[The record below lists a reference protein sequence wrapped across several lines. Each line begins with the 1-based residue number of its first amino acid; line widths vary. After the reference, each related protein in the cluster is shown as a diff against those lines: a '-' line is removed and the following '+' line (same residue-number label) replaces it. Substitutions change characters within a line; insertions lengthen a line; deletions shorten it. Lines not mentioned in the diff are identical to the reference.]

1 MAKLAALVPRPRHHL
16 VRYHGVLAPNAG
28 LRRDLVP
35 ARPSRQNICA
45 ASLTA
50 GASDQSEPIR
60 GLNQQ
65 GEPRAPLNW
74 AERLRRVFRV
84 DISNCPLC
92 GGQLRVIG
100 DVTDPTVIQ
109 RILNHVAAQPP
120 PIRDTNPSVK

>member
-1 MAKLAALVPRPRHHL
+1 MARENYLGNYAVI
-16 VRYHGVLAPNAG
+16 
-28 LRRDLVP
+28 
-35 ARPSRQNICA
+35 SCA

-84 DISNCPLC
+84 DISNCPL
-92 GGQLRVIG
+92 
-100 DVTDPTVIQ
+100 
-109 RILNHVAAQPP
+109 
-120 PIRDTNPSVK
+120 